1 MDIFELILRISLGF
15 IALFVLTR
23 VMGRKEISQMTFFN
37 FVSAIAIGSIAANFV
52 VNQNVSI
59 RNGIIALAGWA
70 AYTLLMDFI
79 DIKSKQGR
87 KILTGDPIIVI
98 KEGKIVESAM
108 RQSRLDLD
116 SLNAMLRQKNIFSV
130 ADVDY
135 AIFETNGQLS
145 VLPKEPVQ
153 PLTKGD
159 NMVMPKAKVFPL
171 ATEVVSDGTVLTD
184 NLNKLKL
191 DMQWLEQQLKKAG
204 VNSVSDVFYAEVQQ
218 DGTLFVDTKQQRPLH

>member
-108 RQSRLDLD
+108 RQSRLDDLRPHTRD
-116 SLNAMLRQKNIFSV
+116 FSHECAGGFFICNKKTHMLN
-130 ADVDY
+130 
-135 AIFETNGQLS
+135 
-145 VLPKEPVQ
+145 
-153 PLTKGD
+153 
-159 NMVMPKAKVFPL
+159 
-171 ATEVVSDGTVLTD
+171 
-184 NLNKLKL
+184 
-191 DMQWLEQQLKKAG
+191 
-204 VNSVSDVFYAEVQQ
+204 
-218 DGTLFVDTKQQRPLH
+218 